1 MFGNDGNENEK
12 PQVGEVYAAAC
23 GSSNLQV
30 GNDSTIR
37 TPGDIVAAAGMNK
50 HRTGLALM
58 RLRTEWDRSAKPKPM
73 TPAQIEALAQS
84 LKTGSAG
91 DNPYF
96 GPVPQPARPNPHAG
110 LVREQING
118 KERFRLPMV
127 VAHEQAA
134 AWHEHEQRLL
144 LQNLKTMPLIRDAL
158 THWLVAEEGRHVVA
172 QVLLWW
178 LDPKCAVCGGSGL
191 RVVAGT
197 GGRSAGKPCGECK
210 GKSLVAGE
218 RRIPHGGVG
227 RRLVSYINECVGHA
241 QRELREGTSLWK
253 RTPSGDAHRLG
264 AKSGPD

>member
-12 PQVGEVYAAAC
+12 PQVGEVYASAC
-23 GSSNLQV
+23 GSSNLQI

-50 HRTGLALM
+50 HRAGLALM
-58 RLRTEWDRSAKPKPM
+58 RLRTEWDRSAKPKAM
-73 TPAQIEALAQS
+73 TAAQVEALART
-84 LKTGSAG
+84 LKVEPSTSA
-91 DNPYF
+91 
-96 GPVPQPARPNPHAG
+96 HAG
-110 LVREQING
+110 FVREESTAG
-118 KERFRLPMV
+118 VRFRLPLV
-127 VAHEQAA
+127 IAHEQAA
-134 AWHEHEQRLL
+134 AWCEHEQRLL

-178 LDPKCAVCGGSGL
+178 LDPKCAICGGSGL

-197 GGRSAGKPCGECK
+197 GGRSAGKLCGECK

-253 RTPSGDAHRLG
+253 RTPSGEAHRLG
-264 AKSGPD
+264 ANKGE